1 LVPSFLPEGIGLTLY
16 AANAPNF
23 TNEITK
29 QQQSSSLLA
38 EELARLIRFEQA
50 VFGLILRFIP

>member
-1 LVPSFLPEGIGLTLY
+1 MF
-16 AANAPNF
+16 PNF
-23 TNEITK
+23 TDEITK

-38 EELARLIRFEQA
+38 EELARLIRIEQA

>member
-1 LVPSFLPEGIGLTLY
+1 LPEGIGLTLY